1 MAELGAS
8 IFSQWIIKVVESADW
23 NAASAFNFRA
33 KRAFHDLAGEPL
45 SRSLSEAVASAA
57 LGMQQ

>member
-23 NAASAFNFRA
+23 NAASAFNFHA
-33 KRAFHDLAGEPL
+33 KRAFHGLAGEPL